1 MGADVSILSNLSL
14 PFGKVRMGYLSGE
27 ARWGLMCLNFCPS
40 PQVDGRI
47 ILTDIFILHF
57 HLKKAWVL
65 SIYSIIF
72 NKFRHICCDI

>member
-40 PQVDGRI
+40 PQADARI

-65 SIYSIIF
+65 SLHSIIF
-72 NKFRHICCDI
+72 NKIHHICCDI

>member
-1 MGADVSILSNLSL
+1 MFDNKTSIDNNYIANGICPS
-14 PFGKVRMGYLSGE
+14 PTGE

-72 NKFRHICCDI
+72 NKFRHLCCDI